1 MGRARSAIAAL
12 AAAILLAA
20 VPATAGAHPMF
31 SSAVLLAIGS
41 GKVDG
46 EVQLPV
52 DRLAVALERDLT
64 PAEAAGPLRAE
75 IERYTR
81 RHIQAVGTDGRDWKV
96 AVDGGHIQRIDSID
110 HIVMSLS
117 LTPPDG
123 KVTDLDL
130 RYDVIVDELVTHKA
144 IATIRSQWDKGT
156 TAHEPE
162 TLGVYDWR
170 TKSLRVDADG
180 GSWLEGFLATAGL
193 GVQHIGEGADHL
205 LFLLMLLIPAPL
217 VVRRGR
223 WRRRDDARAS
233 VIRVVHV
240 VTAFAVGHSITLALA
255 TFGLIHLPSRLV
267 ESLIALSILV
277 SAAHALRPLVP
288 GGEAMIAAGF
298 GLAHGLAFA
307 TLLGDMGLSDGAL
320 VSSLLAFNLGIEATQ
335 LLVVALMMPSLYALS
350 RSAAYGAVR
359 LSAALVGI
367 VLAGAWFLERT
378 TLIDGDPFASV
389 STSLIEHPFGVAAAF
404 ALLAAVTQYLPLPR
418 TPIEPRIIRRWTGR
432 LHADRPRCKFGVDR

>member
-12 AAAILLAA
+12 GAAILLAA

-31 SSAVLLAIGS
+31 TSAVLLGIGS
-41 GKVDG
+41 GKVDA

-52 DRLAVALERDLT
+52 DRLAVALERDFT
-64 PAEAAGPLRAE
+64 PSEAAGPLRAE

-81 RHIQAVGTDGRDWKV
+81 RHVHAVGADGREW
-96 AVDGGHIQRIDSID
+96 AVDVGGGHIERIDTVD

-123 KVTDLDL
+123 KVTDFDL
-130 RYDVIVDELVTHKA
+130 RYDVIVDQLVTHKA

-162 TLGVYDWR
+162 TLGVYDWH

-193 GVQHIGEGADHL
+193 GVRHISEGADHL

-217 VVRRGR
+217 VARRSR
-223 WRRRDDARAS
+223 WSRRDDARAT
-233 VIRVVHV
+233 VIRVVQV
-240 VTAFAVGHSITLALA
+240 VSAFAIGHSITLALA
-255 TFGLIHLPSRLV
+255 TFGLIHLPSRLI
-267 ESLIALSILV
+267 ESMIALSILV
-277 SAAHALRPLVP
+277 SAVHALRPLVP

-298 GLAHGLAFA
+298 GLVHGLAFA
-307 TLLGDMGLSDGAL
+307 TLLGQLGLTGGAL

-359 LSAALVGI
+359 VSAGLLGI

-378 TLIDGDPFASV
+378 TLIDSDPLASV
-389 STSLIEHPFGVAAAF
+389 STALIDHPFAVAAAF
-404 ALLAAVTQYLPLPR
+404 ALVAAITQYLPLPR
-418 TPIEPRIIRRWTGR
+418 TTSRAISR
-432 LHADRPRCKFGVDR
+432 